1 MASDPYRYFRVEA
14 RDLLDQCT
22 QNVLELEKGGPSGAL
37 VQRLLRLAHTLKG
50 AARVTRQVEIAD
62 RTHAIE
68 DVLAPFRDTETR
80 VTRDAIAAILGHLDE
95 IGRQLLTLSPSE
107 PAVPAAAQPRAEE
120 PLPAVRADI
129 GDIDI
134 VLDGLTET
142 HVLLS
147 GLRDTARGMET
158 MRRLANVLLAQLA
171 APRPDAGPP
180 RRLFEIADELH
191 RKLGSVERG
200 LNSTVDQ
207 MDRELRQVRAAAEQL
222 RLVPV
227 RSLFTVLE
235 RTALD
240 VALALGKQVKFEATG
255 GEMRLDPRVLGTV
268 RNALV
273 QLVRNAVAHGVE
285 VPRDR
290 RQAGKPEVGQVTI
303 GISRRGRRI
312 LFECG
317 DDGGG
322 LDLEAIRGVALRRG
336 LSGLEARSADA
347 AALIGLLL
355 QGGITTTETATEI
368 SGRGIGL
375 DIVREAVERLGGE
388 VAVQTERGR
397 GTVFRLE
404 VPPSLSALEALI
416 VEAGESGTMA
426 IPLDAVRG
434 TVLAGAH
441 DILVTAS
448 GASML
453 HGRQAIAF
461 IALSTALDGVLQ
473 PVHRSWS
480 VVILAGAGGLAAVG
494 VDRLLGAATLVV
506 RPLPDQLRA
515 SPAVA
520 GVALDAE
527 GKIQLVLDPDGI
539 VEAARRGAPAQTEAT
554 RARLPVLV
562 IDDSLTTRMLEQSI
576 LESAGYEVDVAASA
590 EDALKAARR
599 KRYALFLVD
608 VEMPGMDGFAFVE
621 QAGSDPAL
629 HDIPAILVTSRAAPE
644 DIQRGRDVGAK
655 GYIVKSKF
663 DQAELLALIKP
674 LVG

>member
-1 MASDPYRYFRVEA
+1 VARDPYRYFRVEA
-14 RDLLDQCT
+14 RELADQCT
-22 QNVLELEKGGPSGAL
+22 QSVLELEKGGPSAPL

-50 AARVTRQVEIAD
+50 AARVIRQVEIAD

-68 DVLAPFRDTETR
+68 DVLAPFRDIETP
-80 VTRDAIAAILGHLDE
+80 VTRDAIAAILGHLDV
-95 IGRQLLTLSPSE
+95 IDSQLLMLASSE
-107 PAVPAAAQPRAEE
+107 PAVHLAAQPRPDE
-120 PLPAVRADI
+120 PSPAVRADI
-129 GDIDI
+129 GEIDI

-142 HVLLS
+142 HGLLS
-147 GLRDTARGMET
+147 GLRDTAHGMAAV
-158 MRRLANVLLAQLA
+158 RRLANVLMDQLA
-171 APRPDAGPP
+171 AQRPDAGPP
-180 RRLFEIADELH
+180 KRLFAIADELH
-191 RKLGSVERG
+191 RKAGTVERD
-200 LNSTVDQ
+200 LSSTVDQ
-207 MDRELRQVRAAAEQL
+207 MDRELRQVRASAEQL
-222 RLVPV
+222 RLVPA
-227 RSLFTVLE
+227 RSLFTMLE

-240 VALALGKQVKFEATG
+240 AALALGKRVEFDATG
-255 GEMRLDPRVLGTV
+255 GEMRLDSHVLGTMG
-268 RNALV
+268 NALV

-285 VPRDR
+285 HPDDR
-290 RQAGKPEVGQVTI
+290 RRAGKPEIGHIRI

-322 LDLEAIRGVALRRG
+322 LDLEAIRRAVLQHGVLGPAAQG
-336 LSGLEARSADA
+336 ADA

-355 QGGITTTETATEI
+355 RGGITTTETVTEI

-375 DIVREAVERLGGE
+375 DIVREAIERLGGD

-404 VPPSLSALEALI
+404 VPPSLSALETLI
-416 VEAGESGTMA
+416 VEAGENGAMA

-434 TVLAGAH
+434 TVRAGAH
-441 DILVTAS
+441 DILATAS
-448 GASML
+448 GAAMI
-453 HGRQAIAF
+453 HGQQAIAF

-473 PVHRSWS
+473 PARSSWS
-480 VVILAGAGGLAAVG
+480 VIILAGAGGLAAIG
-494 VDRLLGAATLVV
+494 VDRMLGTATLVV

-520 GVALDAE
+520 AVALDAE
-527 GKIQLVLDPDGI
+527 GNIQLVLDPDGI
-539 VEAARRGAPAQTEAT
+539 VDAARRGASAQTEPA
-554 RARLPVLV
+554 RERLPVLV

-576 LESAGYEVDVAASA
+576 LESAGYEVDLAASA
-590 EDALKAARR
+590 EDGLKAARR

-621 QAGSDPAL
+621 RVNSDPAL
-629 HDIPAILVTSRAAPE
+629 NDIPSILVTSRAAPE

-674 LVG
+674 MVG

>member
-1 MASDPYRYFRVEA
+1 VARDPYRYFRVEA
-14 RDLLDQCT
+14 RELLDQCT
-22 QNVLELEKGGPSGAL
+22 QSVLELEKGGPSVPL
-37 VQRLLRLAHTLKG
+37 IQRLLRLAHTLKG
-50 AARVTRQVEIAD
+50 AARVIRQVEIAD

-68 DVLAPFRDTETR
+68 DVLAPFRDIETP
-80 VTRDAIAAILGHLDE
+80 VTRDALTAILGHLDV
-95 IGRQLLTLSPSE
+95 IDSQLLMLASSE
-107 PAVPAAAQPRAEE
+107 PAVHLAAQPRPDE
-120 PLPAVRADI
+120 PSPAVRTDI
-129 GDIDI
+129 GEIDI

-142 HVLLS
+142 HGLLS
-147 GLRDTARGMET
+147 GLRDTAHGMT
-158 MRRLANVLLAQLA
+158 AVRRLANVLMDQLA
-171 APRPDAGPP
+171 AQRPDAGPP
-180 RRLFEIADELH
+180 KRLFAIADELH
-191 RKLGSVERG
+191 LKAGTVERD
-200 LNSTVDQ
+200 LSSTVDQ
-207 MDRELRQVRAAAEQL
+207 MDRELRLVRASAEQL
-222 RLVPV
+222 RLVPA
-227 RSLFTVLE
+227 RSLFTMLE

-240 VALALGKQVKFEATG
+240 AALALGKRVEFEATG
-255 GEMRLDPRVLGTV
+255 GEMRLDSNVLGTMG
-268 RNALV
+268 NALV

-285 VPRDR
+285 PPDDR
-290 RQAGKPEVGQVTI
+290 RRAGKPENGHIRI

-322 LDLEAIRGVALRRG
+322 LDLEAIRRAVLRRG
-336 LSGLEARSADA
+336 ILGPAAQGADA

-355 QGGITTTETATEI
+355 RGGITTTETVTEI

-375 DIVREAVERLGGE
+375 DIVREVIERLGGD

-404 VPPSLSALEALI
+404 VPPSLSALETLI
-416 VEAGESGTMA
+416 VEAGENGAMA

-434 TVLAGAH
+434 TVRASAH
-441 DILVTAS
+441 DILATAS
-448 GASML
+448 GAAMV
-453 HGRQAIAF
+453 HGQQAIAF

-473 PVHRSWS
+473 PDRRSWS
-480 VVILAGAGGLAAVG
+480 VIILAGAGGLAAIG
-494 VDRLLGAATLVV
+494 VDRMLGTATLVV

-515 SPAVA
+515 NPAVA
-520 GVALDAE
+520 AVALDAE
-527 GKIQLVLDPDGI
+527 GNIQLVLDPDGI
-539 VEAARRGAPAQTEAT
+539 VDAARRGAAPRTEPA
-554 RARLPVLV
+554 RVRLPVLV

-590 EDALKAARR
+590 EDGLKAARR

-621 QAGSDPAL
+621 QVNSDPTL
-629 HDIPAILVTSRAAPE
+629 NDIPSILVTSRAAPE

-674 LVG
+674 MVG